1 MGFIDNTSQEND
13 SCTIYCQYLFLNG
26 EQFYTE
32 DITQEYLSSYTINQD
47 TSQLGNFFGWPM
59 GGTPVNKYLRVAMR
73 WVSRNENLARE
84 MKS

>member
-47 TSQLGNFFGWPM
+47 TSQLGNFFG
-59 GGTPVNKYLRVAMR
+59 
-73 WVSRNENLARE
+73 
-84 MKS
+84 